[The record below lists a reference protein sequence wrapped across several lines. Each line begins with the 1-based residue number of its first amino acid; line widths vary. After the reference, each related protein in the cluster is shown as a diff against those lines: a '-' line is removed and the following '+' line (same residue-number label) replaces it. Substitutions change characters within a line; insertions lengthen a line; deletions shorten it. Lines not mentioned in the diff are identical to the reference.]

1 MCGTERC
8 AGECYYDWPN
18 YTIPD
23 GLAPLP
29 AGLRFRVAELPGKG
43 RLPGTAVY
51 AVDTGG
57 QANF

>member
-1 MCGTERC
+1 MWKERC

-18 YTIPD
+18 YAIPD

-57 QANF
+57 